1 MGPLTGPLFGG
12 RAIPLGLQL
21 QLKTGKRYPLGD
33 PAGDPP
39 TVPAGHSHRG
49 PAAGPNSPQMAT
61 LTFFLKEPAATRPTP
76 IIARL
81 AHAGTKTKIYT
92 GESILPGNWIQ
103 AAQEANSRKLKDV
116 ATTLN
121 GRLAG
126 IRDTLLAAHSEHRA
140 AGTLPTPEQLRQAI
154 ELQPAVPEAPAAVTD
169 LLQLFGEWI
178 VGRGATLAPNTL
190 KSNRTTLRHLRE
202 FGERKG
208 YALQFGSLDTALAE
222 RFKNYLL
229 TDLSLL
235 DSVVN
240 KNLSILKNFLR
251 WADEHGHAVEINT
264 KKLRHKFEEPEII
277 TLTRTEL
284 AALAALPLTTTPG
297 LANARD
303 LFLLSCYTGLRY
315 SDVAALRPQNIADG
329 RLVLTTQKTRQPLTI
344 PLRPEARQLV
354 ARLLAGELRQG
365 VSPQK
370 LNAHLKTLGELAEID
385 TPTERVRFAGAERR
399 KELKPKHEFIT
410 FHTGRRT
417 FVTLALEAGLR
428 PDVVMKIT
436 GHEDLKSFKR
446 YVNVSRET
454 VLDEFA
460 NVYGAA

>member
-1 MGPLTGPLFGG
+1 ML
-12 RAIPLGLQL
+12 
-21 QLKTGKRYPLGD
+21 
-33 PAGDPP
+33 
-39 TVPAGHSHRG
+39 
-49 PAAGPNSPQMAT
+49 
-61 LTFFLKEPAATRPTP
+61 
-76 IIARL
+76 
-81 AHAGTKTKIYT
+81 
-92 GESILPGNWIQ
+92 
-103 AAQEANSRKLKDV
+103 
-116 ATTLN
+116 
-121 GRLAG
+121 
-126 IRDTLLAAHSEHRA
+126 
-140 AGTLPTPEQLRQAI
+140 
-154 ELQPAVPEAPAAVTD
+154 
-169 LLQLFGEWI
+169 
-178 VGRGATLAPNTL
+178 
-190 KSNRTTLRHLRE
+190 
-202 FGERKG
+202 
-208 YALQFGSLDTALAE
+208 
-222 RFKNYLL
+222 
-229 TDLSLL
+229 
-235 DSVVN
+235 
-240 KNLSILKNFLR
+240 
-251 WADEHGHAVEINT
+251 
-264 KKLRHKFEEPEII
+264 
-277 TLTRTEL
+277 
-284 AALAALPLTTTPG
+284 
-297 LANARD
+297 ARD

-354 ARLLAGELRQG
+354 ARMLAGELRQG